1 MKRKVFI
8 LALTALFIF
17 PFLTPSY
24 AAQRVL
30 ANLDTYIT
38 TGIAASGNTVFFGD
52 TEGNMTAVNS
62 SNQAELW
69 EYKDSDSTPIG
80 TPAVIDG
87 NVIFAKVTGEI
98 FCLKISD
105 GELLWKYTPASSE
118 SVNEGL
124 NDGVAAGGGRVYA
137 AFTTG
142 ELRALDLKN
151 GHVLWTYKSDQG
163 LRTAPAYSNGLV
175 LLGGYNGLFSMIDAK
190 TGKRINGGGAGGA
203 VNTPVV
209 NAGNVYYSAWDG
221 SVHAVQ
227 IKDVIPLWN
236 AKVGEPITT
245 SPVIFEGVMYL
256 GTASGKVFALD
267 AETGAKLWQYDS
279 QGGQITARPAASANR
294 IFVGTGDNKL
304 VMLDPATGNLA
315 SSQPERYA
323 LNTDPVFGGNRL
335 YFVSGQQLCSLE

>member
-17 PFLTPSY
+17 PFTSS

-30 ANLDTYIT
+30 ANVDTYIT

-62 SNQAELW
+62 STQAEIW

-105 GELLWKYTPASSE
+105 GELLWKYTPALSA

-151 GHVLWTYKSDQG
+151 GHVLWTYKAEQG
-163 LRTAPAYSNGLV
+163 LRTAPAYANELV
-175 LLGGYNGLFSMIDAK
+175 LVGEYNGLFSMIDAK
-190 TGKRINGGGAGGA
+190 TGERVNGGGAGGA
-203 VNTPVV
+203 INTPVV

-236 AKVGEPITT
+236 TKVGEPITT
-245 SPVIFEGVMYL
+245 APVIFDGVMYF

-267 AETGAKLWQYDS
+267 QKNGATLWQYDS
-279 QGGQITARPAASANR
+279 QGGQILARPAASANR
-294 IFVGTGDNKL
+294 VFVGTGDDKI
-304 VMLDPATGNLA
+304 VMLDPATGKLA

-335 YFVSGQQLCSLE
+335 YFVAGQQLCSLE

>member
-17 PFLTPSY
+17 PFTSY

-30 ANLDTYIT
+30 ANVDTHIT
-38 TGIAASGNTVFFGD
+38 TGVAVSGNTVFFGD
-52 TEGNMTAVNS
+52 TEGHMTAVNS
-62 SNQAELW
+62 STQAELW
-69 EYKDSDSTPIG
+69 EYKDSDTTPIG
-80 TPAVIDG
+80 TPAIVDG

-105 GELLWKYTPASSE
+105 GELLWKYTPALSE

-124 NDGVAAGGGRVYA
+124 NDGVAAGGGKVYA

-151 GHVLWTYKSDQG
+151 GHVLWTYKAEQG
-163 LRTAPAYSNGLV
+163 LRTAPAYANELV
-175 LLGGYNGLFSMIDAK
+175 LVGEYNGLFSMIDAK
-190 TGKRINGGGAGGA
+190 TGERVNGGGAGGA
-203 VNTPVV
+203 INTPVV

-236 AKVGEPITT
+236 TKVGEPITT
-245 SPVIFEGVMYL
+245 APVIFDGVMYF

-267 AETGAKLWQYDS
+267 QKNGATLWQYDS
-279 QGGQITARPAASANR
+279 QGGQILARPAASANR
-294 IFVGTGDNKL
+294 VFVGTGDDKI
-304 VMLDPATGNLA
+304 VMLDPATGKLA
-315 SSQPERYA
+315 SEQPNRTA
-323 LNTDPVFGGNRL
+323 LNSDPVFGGNKL
-335 YFVSGQQLCSLE
+335 YFVGGQQLCSLE